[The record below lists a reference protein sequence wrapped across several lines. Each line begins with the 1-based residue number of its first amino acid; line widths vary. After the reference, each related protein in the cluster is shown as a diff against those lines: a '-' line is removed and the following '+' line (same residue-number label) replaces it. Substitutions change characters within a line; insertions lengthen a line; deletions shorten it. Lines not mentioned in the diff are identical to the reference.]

1 MEDPLVK
8 NTDMDSEEEDIC
20 SVSYFRSKLATET
33 TRLTDLCDSWEKKL
47 EINKE
52 VISDVTE
59 GELRCVIGQ
68 GRLVM
73 AERFNQFSGL
83 VDNCEFKQGEK
94 ETTCMDLKGFWEMIY
109 FQVEDVDKKFAKL
122 ERVENNNWVDKEDDL
137 AEGKFI
143 NKTRKN
149 SVGVAKKR
157 AAVVVKKVAS
167 AGLKALIAAKRR
179 KASTSVGGGG
189 DLDIKHRED
198 DNKENSYDIDTT
210 NIIIDKASED
220 GSCLI
225 SPEKTFDGG
234 FFSVKS
240 PVRQIMKSPRTSRS
254 TGCDKLRKSVVT
266 ESAKRV
272 SGLIS
277 PYVSQMAKRAVA
289 NENLNP
295 VRRSSLF
302 DDDFDLEED
311 GVDEVIGQS
320 KEKAERNLQ

>member
-179 KASTSVGGGG
+179 KASTSVEGGG